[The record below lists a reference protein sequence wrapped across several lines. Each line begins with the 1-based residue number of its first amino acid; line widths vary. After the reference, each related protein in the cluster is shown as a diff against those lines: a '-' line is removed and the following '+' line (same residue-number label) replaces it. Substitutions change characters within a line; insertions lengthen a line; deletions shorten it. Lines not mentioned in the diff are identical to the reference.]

1 MKRTIESLTPPADKQ
16 VMWLDISQEVK
27 QLKAYINGEWVVV
40 NDDTKNNEEIV
51 NKVLEKIDNVLD
63 IMSYGVSWKPN
74 VADPIV
80 TRVGNM
86 SYHRTLPIQNNMRG
100 CIAQMKDGVKIM
112 YFLDPTDW
120 RWREDPR
127 GSVLKDQEIITQDV
141 SSGIYRITNDIF
153 STLQYE
159 NQWIR
164 LQGIVPCQVI
174 DIDTQSNEATI
185 QIEDGY
191 NDGELPN
198 VGDVELGAVLN
209 GYDGEVMVLVP
220 EFWIKSWDTDTRR
233 EVRISPSK
241 IDDTWEHQPR
251 ILISPYHDTVLNTV
265 PENMGYLST
274 LEVGSAISV
283 VNTNDYCRGGN
294 NSADYDKYITSDPF
308 RTLLGK
314 ARTVLS
320 RAEMRASCRKSGKEM
335 LSYLQYKRI
344 LYWLYVIEYANFNC
358 QDDFDS
364 ELSPEGFKTGG
375 LGPGVTLSPRYV
387 TQTFVDAW
395 EAYNNNGPL
404 VPNGYTNTIG
414 NSTYLI
420 PIRID
425 IDTSYELN
433 VPRWH
438 GIENPFGDITCTVD
452 GIIINVPGKIEGN
465 RYGDYGEVY
474 VTDDP
479 SLYNDTD
486 YSKMKL
492 AGIEIRERGF
502 IKEWDLGNT
511 AEIIPRLI
519 GGNTTKYKCDY
530 NRTNRTGLIEL
541 QVGGSIIDHLNAG
554 LGFFYANYNING
566 ASFDNN
572 GFRSSCV
579 VDKKSS

>member
-1 MKRTIESLTPPADKQ
+1 M
-16 VMWLDISQEVK
+16 
-27 QLKAYINGEWVVV
+27 
-40 NDDTKNNEEIV
+40 
-51 NKVLEKIDNVLD
+51 
-63 IMSYGVSWKPN
+63 
-74 VADPIV
+74 
-80 TRVGNM
+80 
-86 SYHRTLPIQNNMRG
+86 
-100 CIAQMKDGVKIM
+100 
-112 YFLDPTDW
+112 
-120 RWREDPR
+120 
-127 GSVLKDQEIITQDV
+127 
-141 SSGIYRITNDIF
+141 
-153 STLQYE
+153 
-159 NQWIR
+159 
-164 LQGIVPCQVI
+164 I
-174 DIDTQSNEATI
+174 DIDTRVNEATI
-185 QIEDGY
+185 RIWEEF
-191 NDGELPN
+191 NDGELPSS
-198 VGDVELGAVLN
+198 GDVELGAVLN

-294 NSADYDKYITSDPF
+294 NDPSYDKYITSDPF
-308 RTLLGK
+308 RTMLGK

-364 ELSPEGFKTGG
+364 ELSPEGFKIGG

-387 TQTFVDAW
+387 TQTFIDAW
-395 EAYNNNGPL
+395 EAYNNNGSL

-414 NSTYLI
+414 NGTYLI

-425 IDTSYELN
+425 IDTSYELD

-438 GIENPFGDITCTVD
+438 GIENPFGDIMYTVD

-465 RYGDYGEVY
+465 RYGDWGEVY

-541 QVGGSIIDHLNAG
+541 QVGGSIIDHTNAG
-554 LGFFYANYNING
+554 LGFFYANYNTNG
-566 ASFDNN
+566 TSFDDC